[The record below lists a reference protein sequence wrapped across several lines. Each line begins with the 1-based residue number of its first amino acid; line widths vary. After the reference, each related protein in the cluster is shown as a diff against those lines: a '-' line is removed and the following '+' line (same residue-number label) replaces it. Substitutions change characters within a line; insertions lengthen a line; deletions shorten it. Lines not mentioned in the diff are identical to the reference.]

1 MYNALLSLVIAL
13 AIVYAAYWYLGGRAG
28 SSTNDIISSTHN
40 GRKEF
45 KSAQSLPPSLNDP
58 KGLTYGF
65 TCWLRVDDY
74 SYRYGQPKV
83 VFVRGSTDMSVAG
96 PAVYFDANTNDL
108 LVKVDTFGSPE
119 IISISNLPAKK
130 WFHFGLVVDQ
140 DSVDIYINGILKT
153 HKSLTQLPRTN
164 PSMVTVSPD
173 GGFDGK
179 IANLKYY
186 NYYLTPSQIAALVGV
201 APEADKEETEAPV
214 PQYSDITW
222 WIGRH

>member
-1 MYNALLSLVIAL
+1 MYNTLLSVVIAL
-13 AIVYAAYWYLGGRAG
+13 AIVYVAYYYLNTG
-28 SSTNDIISSTHN
+28 SSASNDIISSTHN

-45 KSAQSLPPSLNDP
+45 KSSQSLPPSLNDP

-83 VFVRGSTDMSVAG
+83 VFVRGSSDMKVAG
-96 PAVYFDANTNDL
+96 PAVYLDANTNDL
-108 LVKVDTFGSPE
+108 LTKIDTFGAEE
-119 IISISNLPAKK
+119 IISVSNLPAKK
-130 WFHFGLVVDQ
+130 WFHYGLVVDQ

-153 HKSLTQLPRTN
+153 HRTLSQLPRTN
-164 PSMVTVSPD
+164 TSTVTVSPN

-186 NYYLTPSQIAALVGV
+186 NYYLTPVQVAALIGV
-201 APEADKEETEAPV
+201 PPEADKEETQAAI

-222 WIGRH
+222 WIGRN